1 LSCLSPG
8 RTFYEETHPG
18 PEDVLLLVEAA
29 ETSSEYNREVKVP
42 LYARF
47 RIGEVWLVDLAAEA
61 V

>member
-1 LSCLSPG
+1 M
-8 RTFYEETHPG
+8 
-18 PEDVLLLVEAA
+18 LLLVEAA